1 MSKKYAVVTGASG
14 MLGIALIRKL
24 TAEGY
29 GVYAVVRPNSKRIC
43 NIPKQDDV
51 TIVECD
57 LQDYQQLPTLI
68 GNDCEMFFH
77 FAWEGT
83 FGNSRNDTDLQMR
96 NIVGALDAAKA
107 AKASGCK
114 VFLGAGSQAEYGRS
128 SAMLS
133 PESPA
138 FPENGYGIAKLCAG
152 QMTRIFCSRN
162 NIRHIWCRIFS
173 VYGEYD
179 GDQTMVMLAVNKFLK
194 GEKPNFTAGEQL
206 WDYLYC
212 EDAAKAFYL
221 AAEKGKDGSVYC
233 VGSGTVRP
241 LREYILAI
249 RDAVNPALEVGFGE
263 IPYSEKQVMYLQ
275 ADISSLKKDTGFVP
289 DYSFKQGIAKTV
301 EWCKN
306 RTGKL

>member
-43 NIPKQDDV
+43 NSPKQDDV

-107 AKASGCK
+107 AKALGCK